1 MLSFEDV
8 QLIQDIVTRED
19 SKDFMDKLISFYCL
33 QSSDSCQHLVELI
46 PRIVDQ
52 QIRSY
57 SDQIIDYRQAANW
70 LIVGRSMDKKDKH
83 SYFAS
88 MVPIMK
94 AMYPEGL
101 SKNESLARIEYF
113 EEFIGLMKDPKVF
126 SLNNKEDIEWA
137 KQFDYLDY
145 LMFIYRNYVWE
156 VEPCQ

>member
-1 MLSFEDV
+1 MDFKDV
-8 QLIQDIVTRED
+8 KLIQEIVDRED
-19 SKDFMDKLISFYCL
+19 SKDFIDKLISFYCL
-33 QSSDSCQHLVELI
+33 QSSNNCQHLVELI
-46 PRIVDQ
+46 PQIVGQ

-70 LIVGRSMDKKDKH
+70 LIIGRSMDKKDRH

-101 SKNESLARIEYF
+101 NKNESLARIEYF

-156 VEPCQ
+156 VKSCQ

>member
-1 MLSFEDV
+1 MDFKDV
-8 QLIQDIVTRED
+8 QLIQDIVNRQD

-33 QSSDSCQHLVELI
+33 QSSDNCQHLVELI
-46 PRIVDQ
+46 PQIVGQ
-52 QIRSY
+52 QIRFY

-94 AMYPEGL
+94 TMYAEGL
-101 SKNESLARIEYF
+101 SKNESCARIKYF

-126 SLNNKEDIEWA
+126 SLNNEEDVEWA
-137 KQFDYLDY
+137 RQFDYLDY
-145 LMFIYRNYVWE
+145 LVFINREYVQG
-156 VEPCQ
+156 VRSCQ